1 MMKKKIMFIFTMLI
15 FIPGVVFADGDA
27 YYENYY
33 GVKMS
38 REEYNNLVELGFSE
52 SEIKYMLEDDFNY
65 NNNFTGEL
73 VSDNT
78 NYYVNI
84 VRYDATGRI
93 ISDNDI
99 RISKEDY
106 MKNSEIE
113 PLGSSDGLIQTDYKE
128 LRTTISKVDS
138 EEFRYKTNLKWTKF
152 PSTRSYDI
160 IGIGIDA
167 NILTSG
173 NAHFSQTYCVVQ
185 FCTTDTK
192 TNDITYNLTGIGASF
207 ALPTGTVT
215 QLESTL
221 YFNVMKLDSNSTIRT
236 QSAYGDYAHATK
248 KISSGNAKMYMVA
261 PGVGISLYEES
272 IDYYDRIS
280 PSIATW
286 TGTW

>member
-1 MMKKKIMFIFTMLI
+1 MMKKKIMLIFTMLI
-15 FIPGVVFADGDA
+15 FIPGVVFADGNA

-52 SEIKYMLEDDFNY
+52 SEIKYTSEDDFKY

-84 VRYDATGRI
+84 VRYDATGRV

-106 MKNSEIE
+106 IKNSGIE
-113 PLGSSDGLIQTDYKE
+113 PLGFMDGLIQTEYKE

-138 EEFRYKTNLKWTKF
+138 KFRYKVNLKWTKF

-167 NILTSG
+167 EVITSG
-173 NAHFSQTYCVVQ
+173 DAHFSQTYCVLQ
-185 FCTTDTK
+185 ICTTDTK
-192 TNDITYNLTGIGASF
+192 TNDMTYNLTGAGASF

-215 QLESTL
+215 KLESTL
-221 YFNVMKLDSNSTIRT
+221 YFNVAKLNSSSTIT
-236 QSAYGDYAHATK
+236 SQSAYGDYAHATK
-248 KISSGNAKMYMVA
+248 KISSDYARMYMVA
-261 PGVGISLYEES
+261 PGVGVSLYEES

-280 PSIATW
+280 PSIAGW